1 MAARAA
7 KRAPQ
12 ARPPVDR
19 QHSAGG
25 VVVRGGAAAGGAS
38 VGGDI
43 LLITVAGG
51 RWQLPKGRLE
61 AGETA
66 EQAAVREVEEETG
79 VRGRVRLALPAIDY
93 WFTRPDRRIHKRV
106 DYFLLDYVGGSTEGY
121 DPHEVDGAAWM
132 PWSEALA
139 RLTFA
144 NERRVVEAARRA
156 AEGETRTADAAGGE
170 D

>member
-1 MAARAA
+1 MRG
-7 KRAPQ
+7 
-12 ARPPVDR
+12 D
-19 QHSAGG
+19 G
-25 VVVRGGAAAGGAS
+25 VRGGE
-38 VGGDI
+38 V
-43 LLITVAGG
+43 LLIRVAGD

-79 VRGRVRLALPAIDY
+79 VRGRVRHELPAIDY
-93 WFTRPDRRIHKRV
+93 WFSQPDRRVHKRV
-106 DYFLLDYVGGSTEGY
+106 DYFLLDYAAGSTEGY

-132 PWSEALA
+132 PWDEALA

-156 AEGETRTADAAGGE
+156 AEGGAAPPPPGQGAEPANEGGGE
-170 D
+170 DG